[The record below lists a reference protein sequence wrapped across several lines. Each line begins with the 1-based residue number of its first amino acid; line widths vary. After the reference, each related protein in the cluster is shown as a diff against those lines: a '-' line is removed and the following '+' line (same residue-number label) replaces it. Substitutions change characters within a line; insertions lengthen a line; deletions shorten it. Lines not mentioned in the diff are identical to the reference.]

1 MRRILVALV
10 FSILLL
16 PLSASTAVADS
27 SVMLS
32 ESRVDPMDLDNNGE
46 IDMLRVIYAVNAS
59 SSSNAGIQ
67 VGADTGR
74 LVLPFWNNLTLAT
87 GETQFGSIDIQA
99 WEMASYTLHLR
110 VWDHDMEVIVYE
122 ELLGTYDLTAA
133 LDPPNLDL

>member
-1 MRRILVALV
+1 MRRILIALV
-10 FSILLL
+10 LSVLLL
-16 PLSASTAVADS
+16 PLSASTALAES

-32 ESRVDPMDLDNNGE
+32 ESRVDPMDLDNDGE

-59 SSSNAGIQ
+59 SASNAGIK
-67 VGADTGR
+67 VVAETGR
-74 LVLPFWNNLTLAT
+74 LVLPFWNNLTLAP

-110 VWDHDMEVIVYE
+110 VWDQDMEVIVYE

-133 LDPPNLDL
+133 QDPLL